1 MKTKYSYDTVI
12 EALNDLLERG
22 YSNDFSILA
31 DDECLICNQT
41 SQQLSPEEFEIDEI
55 YRFEGMTDPG
65 DEMILYA
72 ISSKNQKIK
81 GTVLNAYGMYSNSDT
96 SKIVKRLK
104 TSLNFNS

>member
-1 MKTKYSYDTVI
+1 MKMKYNYDTVI
-12 EALNDLLERG
+12 EALNDLIERG
-22 YSNDFSILA
+22 YSNDFSVLA

-41 SQQLSPEEFEIDEI
+41 SHQLSPEEFEIDEI

-72 ISSKNQKIK
+72 ISSKNHKIK

-96 SKIVKRLK
+96 SKIVERLK
-104 TSLNFNS
+104 TSLNFKS